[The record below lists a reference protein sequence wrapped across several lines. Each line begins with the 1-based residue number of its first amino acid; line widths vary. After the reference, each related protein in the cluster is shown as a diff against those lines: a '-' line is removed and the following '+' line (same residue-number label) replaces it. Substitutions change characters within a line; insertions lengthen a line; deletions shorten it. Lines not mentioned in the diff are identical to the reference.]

1 HWSLHI
7 NCCGKQVIADGNTTF
22 EDDSDAAGAS
32 KLAPLSRKT
41 YISWLHSESACEEIL
56 FLKINPV
63 ISSIE
68 LKGLDLPTGSFH
80 LRQIKA
86 ATNNFASENEISERG
101 FGPVYRGL
109 LADGKVIEVKQLSS
123 KSKQGNREIVNEIGM
138 ISALQHPNLVKLYR
152 LCTETLKQPIV
163 YMAPEYAKHGYLT
176 DKAEVC
182 SFGIVTLEI
191 ESGRSNV
198 ICRTKEDK
206 FYLLDWLGSYLKRAR
221 KLNGASC
228 SKFGFKF
235 YRRTSDGNDQC
246 SSSVTPTNRPL
257 MSFVVS
263 MLE

>member
-1 HWSLHI
+1 
-7 NCCGKQVIADGNTTF
+7 
-22 EDDSDAAGAS
+22 
-32 KLAPLSRKT
+32 
-41 YISWLHSESACEEIL
+41 
-56 FLKINPV
+56 
-63 ISSIE
+63 
-68 LKGLDLPTGSFH
+68 
-80 LRQIKA
+80 
-86 ATNNFASENEISERG
+86 
-101 FGPVYRGL
+101 
-109 LADGKVIEVKQLSS
+109 
-123 KSKQGNREIVNEIGM
+123 M
-138 ISALQHPNLVKLYR
+138 ISALQHPNLVKLYG

-263 MLE
+263 MLEGRAAVPDSSLSNAMKPSPK